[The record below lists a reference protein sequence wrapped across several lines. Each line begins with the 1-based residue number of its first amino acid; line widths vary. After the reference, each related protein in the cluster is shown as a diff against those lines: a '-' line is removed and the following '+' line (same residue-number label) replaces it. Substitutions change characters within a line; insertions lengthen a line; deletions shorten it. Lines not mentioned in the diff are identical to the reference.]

1 MILPCQ
7 TGNVSYPS
15 GLPLSLF
22 AFYPLVGEVLLE
34 LPESLA
40 VTSID
45 AEKHELVGPIAKGVS
60 ELVGI
65 TLWLM
70 AERAAGSSS
79 PWSELLQTLPDSTA
93 SPILWED
100 QVSTQHTAAAGRQ
113 AEQAAEAVHC
123 GWTWQ
128 DELR

>member
-1 MILPCQ
+1 M
-7 TGNVSYPS
+7 TYPWLCS
-15 GLPLSLF
+15 PL
-22 AFYPLVGEVLLE
+22 AGEVLLE

-100 QVSTQHTAAAGRQ
+100 QVSTTQHTQHSSRQ
-113 AEQAAEAVHC
+113 EEQLQVDMT
-123 GWTWQ
+123 GKQ
-128 DELR
+128 